1 MFAHRFGCSSLP
13 GGATTRGSYLDPDIA
28 EPSRE
33 APGRR
38 RRGATTRSEEKQR
51 TKVGKTLFHDYRF

>member
-1 MFAHRFGCSSLP
+1 MLGHGFRCPSPPAA
-13 GGATTRGSYLDPDIA
+13 ATPRGSYLDPDIA

-38 RRGATTRSEEKQR
+38 RRGATTRGEKKQG
-51 TKVGKTLFHDYRF
+51 TKDGKTLFHDYRF